1 MRDVCEIQ
9 YKRPIRKYNAS
20 GGSEDMYEHARVS
33 RARARPRARDVHS
46 NQYIKSD

>member
-9 YKRPIRKYNAS
+9 YKRPIRKYNES
-20 GGSEDMYEHARVS
+20 GGSEHMEGTS
-33 RARARPRARDVHS
+33 MRACPRARDVHS